1 MSFEFY
7 CRIQTNFKNYL
18 KYWGSIVGGVEFFC
32 LLFILSDNCLKLR
45 VRGIFKNFFTKT
57 KVWT

>member
-7 CRIQTNFKNYL
+7 CRIQINFKNYL

-32 LLFILSDNCLKLR
+32 LLLILSDNFLKLR
-45 VRGIFKNFFTKT
+45 VRGIF
-57 KVWT
+57 